1 MGMMKG
7 QQEKKKEEKK
17 KPKLS
22 AKKPTD
28 EDLAE

>member
-7 QQEKKKEEKK
+7 QEEKKKEEKK
-17 KPKLS
+17 KPKLD

-28 EDLAE
+28 EELSE